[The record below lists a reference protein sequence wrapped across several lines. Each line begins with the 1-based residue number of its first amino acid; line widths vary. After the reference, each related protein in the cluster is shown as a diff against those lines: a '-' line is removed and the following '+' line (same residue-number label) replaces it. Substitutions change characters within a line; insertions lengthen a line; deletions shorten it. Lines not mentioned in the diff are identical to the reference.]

1 MKKRSTPFSKGA
13 NDKKALR
20 SKILGYLNDHP
31 SKAVNYKQ
39 LAKYLQITD
48 HNSRNVIPLIL
59 NNLKEL
65 GLIEEI
71 YTGKY
76 MLRSKIGYVTGFI
89 ELNQR
94 GEGTLISENV
104 REKIFIPQ
112 SGLNLA
118 LDGDKVKVYLFARRK
133 NNILEGEVVE
143 IIERAK
149 TSFVGVVELSKNFAF
164 LVADSKNMP
173 FDIFIPLSKLKG
185 AANGQKAIA
194 QITEWSQH
202 AKNPFGEIIEIL
214 GDAGEPDTEINAI
227 LAEFDLPYRFPEE
240 VNTDAETIPE
250 KIGDQEIN
258 KRRDF
263 RMVCTF
269 TIDPVDA
276 KDFDDALSLRRLKNG
291 NWEVGVHIAD
301 VTHYVRTE
309 TIIDKE
315 ALKRATSVY
324 LVDRVVPML
333 PERLSNLICS
343 LRPKEDKLC
352 FSAVFEINDNAEV
365 VNEWFGK
372 TVINSDHRFNYDEA
386 QQIIETGKGE
396 LAAELLTIN
405 RLAQTLRK
413 RRFKNGSISFE
424 RVEIKFTL
432 DEKGNAIDVYFK
444 ENKESNQLIEEF
456 MLLANKRVAEKIGK
470 PEKGRHSK
478 TFVYR
483 VHDKPDFE
491 KLKSLAKFIK
501 RFGYSIKTGSGLET
515 SKSINKLLDQ
525 VQGKNEQDLIETLA
539 LRSMAKAIYSTHNI
553 GHYGLAF
560 SDYTHFTSPI
570 RRYPDMMVHR
580 LLERYLANGKTV
592 NEKKFE
598 GMCKHSSEREQL
610 AEKAERAST
619 KYKQVEFMADKIG
632 RNYSGIISGV
642 TEWGIYVEIIENKVE
657 GMVPIRN
664 IEGDYYIFDEK
675 NYCLTGKYTGKKYQ
689 LGDKVEIQVEKCNLT
704 KRQIDFRLAEKNRRK
719 PATKASKH

>member
-258 KRRDF
+258 KR
-263 RMVCTF
+263 
-269 TIDPVDA
+269 
-276 KDFDDALSLRRLKNG
+276 
-291 NWEVGVHIAD
+291 
-301 VTHYVRTE
+301 
-309 TIIDKE
+309 
-315 ALKRATSVY
+315 
-324 LVDRVVPML
+324 
-333 PERLSNLICS
+333 
-343 LRPKEDKLC
+343 
-352 FSAVFEINDNAEV
+352 
-365 VNEWFGK
+365 
-372 TVINSDHRFNYDEA
+372 
-386 QQIIETGKGE
+386 
-396 LAAELLTIN
+396 
-405 RLAQTLRK
+405 
-413 RRFKNGSISFE
+413 
-424 RVEIKFTL
+424 
-432 DEKGNAIDVYFK
+432 
-444 ENKESNQLIEEF
+444 
-456 MLLANKRVAEKIGK
+456 
-470 PEKGRHSK
+470 
-478 TFVYR
+478 
-483 VHDKPDFE
+483 
-491 KLKSLAKFIK
+491 
-501 RFGYSIKTGSGLET
+501 
-515 SKSINKLLDQ
+515 
-525 VQGKNEQDLIETLA
+525 
-539 LRSMAKAIYSTHNI
+539 
-553 GHYGLAF
+553 
-560 SDYTHFTSPI
+560 
-570 RRYPDMMVHR
+570 
-580 LLERYLANGKTV
+580 
-592 NEKKFE
+592 
-598 GMCKHSSEREQL
+598 
-610 AEKAERAST
+610 
-619 KYKQVEFMADKIG
+619 
-632 RNYSGIISGV
+632 
-642 TEWGIYVEIIENKVE
+642 
-657 GMVPIRN
+657 
-664 IEGDYYIFDEK
+664 
-675 NYCLTGKYTGKKYQ
+675 
-689 LGDKVEIQVEKCNLT
+689 
-704 KRQIDFRLAEKNRRK
+704 
-719 PATKASKH
+719 